1 MHSAVTQQ
9 LSMTVAVSRV
19 NDCILRVNEVDVRDV
34 THSKA
39 VEALKEAGSI
49 VRLYVKRRKPVTE
62 KIVEIKLVKG
72 PKGTLE
78 IESFWLYQEIFKYIK
93 IGVKYLIGLPSKD
106 VGVTK
111 NNLGKV
117 TTGQCVNKYID
128 AIAWRCL

>member
-1 MHSAVTQQ
+1 MRVLCITLQ
-9 LSMTVAVSRV
+9 LNMNVAVSRV

-72 PKGTLE
+72 PKGT
-78 IESFWLYQEIFKYIK
+78 
-93 IGVKYLIGLPSKD
+93 
-106 VGVTK
+106 
-111 NNLGKV
+111 
-117 TTGQCVNKYID
+117 
-128 AIAWRCL
+128 

>member
-1 MHSAVTQQ
+1 MHCAVKQQ
-9 LSMTVAVSRV
+9 LSITLTVSRV

-72 PKGTLE
+72 PKGMLE
-78 IESFWLYQEIFKYIK
+78 IK
-93 IGVKYLIGLPSKD
+93 
-106 VGVTK
+106 
-111 NNLGKV
+111 
-117 TTGQCVNKYID
+117 
-128 AIAWRCL
+128 

>member
-1 MHSAVTQQ
+1 MHCTSIVLIHSVIQFRCYWTTAVFSS
-9 LSMTVAVSRV
+9 LYIMPLLNARLVVLRV

-72 PKGTLE
+72 PKGM
-78 IESFWLYQEIFKYIK
+78 WKYQSIFFQK
-93 IGVKYLIGLPSKD
+93 
-106 VGVTK
+106 
-111 NNLGKV
+111 
-117 TTGQCVNKYID
+117 
-128 AIAWRCL
+128 R

>member
-1 MHSAVTQQ
+1 MHSAITQQ

-78 IESFWLYQEIFKYIK
+78 IESF
-93 IGVKYLIGLPSKD
+93 
-106 VGVTK
+106 
-111 NNLGKV
+111 
-117 TTGQCVNKYID
+117 
-128 AIAWRCL
+128 CLMRRTELKLFL